1 MKFKA
6 ISTYLMIALLT
17 GANTIR
23 KIHYLMM
30 IICGHLCSLV
40 VHYITSFDIVVRSFG
55 FLR

>member
-1 MKFKA
+1 MVFFFTTVAMKFKA

-30 IICGHLCSLV
+30 IICGHL
-40 VHYITSFDIVVRSFG
+40 
-55 FLR
+55 